1 MDNFN
6 KKNISVIGLG
16 SMGFALAET
25 LLKADF
31 NISVWNRTS
40 SKAQKLENKGANI
53 CSTPN
58 EAFKNSQYI
67 VASLSNYEVWNNI
80 IDSNQIDMDLSGKTI
95 IQLTTGSIEE
105 VTALNDWVKKYNGD
119 LLEGIISCFP
129 SQIGTEESLILLAG
143 SDNSINNC

>member
-1 MDNFN
+1 MDNVN
-6 KKNISVIGLG
+6 KKNISIIGLG

-40 SKAQKLENKGANI
+40 SKAQKLENKGVNI

-67 VASLSNYEVWNNI
+67 VAS
-80 IDSNQIDMDLSGKTI
+80 
-95 IQLTTGSIEE
+95 
-105 VTALNDWVKKYNGD
+105 
-119 LLEGIISCFP
+119 
-129 SQIGTEESLILLAG
+129 
-143 SDNSINNC
+143 

>member
-1 MDNFN
+1 MNDFN

-31 NISVWNRTS
+31 NISVWNRTL

-53 CSTPN
+53 CSTPK

-67 VASLSNYEVWNNI
+67 VASLSNYEAWNHI
-80 IDSNQIDMDLSGKTI
+80 IDCNQIDMNLSGKTI
-95 IQLTTGSIEE
+95 IQLIT
-105 VTALNDWVKKYNGD
+105 VK
-119 LLEGIISCFP
+119 
-129 SQIGTEESLILLAG
+129 IL
-143 SDNSINNC
+143 